1 YNIQSLSHYLSYVI
15 PGLKNLLFS
24 HENKDQSIGLI
35 TEHQYETIIFTKNV
49 LFEGNIEKFID
60 NLLVNLKETI
70 QNSID
75 NAIQELRENNQLNLV
90 DWLIK
95 YPRQTIVIVLKIMF
109 TQLIEQYS
117 KENHSQQ
124 KLMELTKNLLE
135 EINGVRENSSDKY
148 LLINKK
154 ESIGKLDDLLT
165 ILSSYLIRFP
175 IDINSFEWSFT
186 LKYYS
191 NQQTK
196 QISIQCLDKSINY
209 GYDLVINKEMFT
221 PREHDFIGKIFLSLG
236 SPGGSLILNQ
246 YSDYFIEN
254 LSSNIGETLFRLE
267 CNSITSEY
275 EIINYFIGLSQG
287 NFTLFNYINKLNKKS
302 LHLFLQ
308 LSSRV
313 YETILKKNKSF
324 EYISQTY
331 TLTDYN
337 QINFFSTIYPQTI
350 ENLSSL
356 KSDFIN
362 NNRLISII
370 RPDNTHLFI
379 SYLIQSGFHHAFNIS
394 KYFINLIYY
403 IVDHSITENISQH
416 GIIRSYIDLNPFLI
430 KLLIKY
436 SKINLNDHKIEEE
449 EKCLYNGLSII
460 SKCFKIEDKKC
471 LESFLLNK
479 INFVKQQNIKSY
491 PLNSLSLNNRYIGDN
506 IWNISDAFELVL
518 NQFHLN
524 INDYILKKL
533 FQFNY
538 LNENHSKILIIGK
551 SQVGKTLLIKT
562 FIKSKSFF
570 NSKQIYHHII
580 LELWSLED
588 LFLKYDYKTN
598 LFQQGL
604 LNNIIQYNKQNLY
617 LHLDGFNQNDLSSI
631 EHFIINLDHANIFW
645 ELENLNNL
653 SPLLLSSCV
662 MLYIEEQIWTW
673 KDFILSNFSNKDYSE
688 IYQELE
694 RILIDY
700 ISKIE
705 SYDINDK
712 STINISFISKIS
724 MTITLLKNYLKN
736 DKFSF
741 IDIRPLVEFT
751 LLWSFITHIHL
762 DYRKQFENWWR
773 TTFHHIPNEKSITD
787 WMYDID
793 SHQFVLWSDTIPAFN
808 PLAHQGIPNN
818 IFVHTPYT
826 MALSHLINSMSEND
840 HPVLLIGEQ
849 GVGKSALINDRLKAT
864 CGGDISDVFYITINC
879 NAETDGLTVYQK
891 IEEQLQW
898 KHSSYYTTKGN
909 RKMFCFVDD
918 LNLAKID
925 RSDGQSLVELLR
937 QHIDSNG
944 LYSPFNFK
952 WQHIDNIT
960 YVVTINSNKYLSKL
974 NRLIKHFHIIQ
985 MDMPNQSD
993 LVSIFSKLV
1002 NRHFIGDSGESQLT
1016 IKDSNDNLTRISTG
1030 KSSTMTTTTTATTT
1044 DRSTTTGGPS
1054 TTIGLKDKLTT
1065 QTLKRLEYLRL
1076 IIERIV
1082 KGTVELNDRMR
1093 TMFNITSQRIHYVFT
1108 MKQLTQVFRNICISL
1123 TPESSIDDLL
1133 YLWHHE
1139 LDWIYGKRLFDQTD
1153 QQRYLQLYQT
1163 IVKKYFTNMI
1173 NEQQALTIQNQ
1184 LFSNLQLTESGMV
1197 VANLSRDSQNYLTD
1211 NYNLVTDRNRV
1222 ETLVKN
1228 SIIEYNK
1235 EKPKISFPLYPC
1247 YIELLCRLCHQI
1259 QTVDGH
1265 CCIMAEGVLDPSM
1278 IDLFAS
1284 IVNYQLVSFKTSHL
1298 ITSDDRHQSFIKQ
1311 KLTQTYID
1319 AGIRNE
1325 KIILL
1330 ITEEEFQH
1338 IELII
1343 QVTNLL
1349 NTEEMS
1355 SLFSLEE
1362 ETSVLNSVRTQVQQA
1377 GLSFSRAVAWE
1388 FFLRNVKENIRVLIL
1403 MNEINN
1409 KLCLDHPSIFNN
1421 ITLIYWQH
1429 WDTQTLV
1436 QNSLYH
1442 LKDVQWLDK
1451 SSRENTAHLLASMH
1465 ISIRNA
1471 NANHTQ
1477 KLPHI
1482 NNHTFTIFVEKFV
1495 TIFNEK
1501 SANVYEN
1508 HCDVQRLLEQI
1519 QYQHETAS
1527 KLEKELQHE
1536 KTVLEERL
1544 KSTERMLVQI
1554 GQDMVM
1560 AEQQIRAHKCQ
1571 TRRTVQLKRLLPEYE
1586 LTQEKN
1592 LYKCLAIATDAR
1604 KLIETLDMKSLQE
1617 LRSITKPEQSLE
1629 DTIAA
1634 VIMIL
1639 KSPTADVTWQKGAKR
1654 QMANLDRFIEE
1665 TQLFDKVNLTEE
1677 QINLINGVIDRVHL
1691 EDKTLNQ
1698 PSYHNAV
1705 FTLYKWVKRV
1715 LQYHTILLKKVK
1727 PLHKKC
1733 GEIEQDVLEQDQ
1745 KLILLDNKSQALEA
1759 RLKDLSQNFEEATV
1773 DKKDQE
1779 EKVSI
1784 KENQLKTASQLNE
1797 ILSRELERT
1806 SKIFESTSERQS
1818 TLIGTCGISSA
1829 FLIYLG
1835 PYSYGFRRLMLT
1847 LHWIKSIRDRG
1858 MTISFD
1864 QISSVKGRIINWQL
1878 DSIQDNQI
1886 QVNDEEKLLS
1896 GSEYRQMLFSLIEFL
1911 LGDEIYLEW
1920 LSNGVL
1926 SSQMENHTII
1936 VKSVEYPPLLIDP
1949 FGETDQWIKDY
1960 YNVQTID
1967 FDDESNHEIVMLI
1980 EQSFL
1985 SGSKIYIKN
1994 CNSLDSLIYPL
2005 AQWKSTT
2012 QKFNTKDDTNLIIY
2026 CGRRLFC
2033 NPSFRFFVQTDIDS
2047 LDKVSPS
2054 LSLMTTAINCQ
2065 YSVETLLDD
2074 LRQQVFQRVQPNIYQ
2089 RKLSILRLILICQQR
2104 IKSID
2109 SFLKL
2114 NSIRFVFKNNILS

>member
-1 YNIQSLSHYLSYVI
+1 
-15 PGLKNLLFS
+15 
-24 HENKDQSIGLI
+24 
-35 TEHQYETIIFTKNV
+35 
-49 LFEGNIEKFID
+49 
-60 NLLVNLKETI
+60 
-70 QNSID
+70 
-75 NAIQELRENNQLNLV
+75 
-90 DWLIK
+90 
-95 YPRQTIVIVLKIMF
+95 
-109 TQLIEQYS
+109 
-117 KENHSQQ
+117 
-124 KLMELTKNLLE
+124 
-135 EINGVRENSSDKY
+135 
-148 LLINKK
+148 
-154 ESIGKLDDLLT
+154 
-165 ILSSYLIRFP
+165 
-175 IDINSFEWSFT
+175 
-186 LKYYS
+186 
-191 NQQTK
+191 
-196 QISIQCLDKSINY
+196 
-209 GYDLVINKEMFT
+209 
-221 PREHDFIGKIFLSLG
+221 
-236 SPGGSLILNQ
+236 
-246 YSDYFIEN
+246 
-254 LSSNIGETLFRLE
+254 
-267 CNSITSEY
+267 
-275 EIINYFIGLSQG
+275 
-287 NFTLFNYINKLNKKS
+287 
-302 LHLFLQ
+302 
-308 LSSRV
+308 
-313 YETILKKNKSF
+313 
-324 EYISQTY
+324 
-331 TLTDYN
+331 
-337 QINFFSTIYPQTI
+337 
-350 ENLSSL
+350 
-356 KSDFIN
+356 
-362 NNRLISII
+362 
-370 RPDNTHLFI
+370 
-379 SYLIQSGFHHAFNIS
+379 
-394 KYFINLIYY
+394 
-403 IVDHSITENISQH
+403 
-416 GIIRSYIDLNPFLI
+416 
-430 KLLIKY
+430 
-436 SKINLNDHKIEEE
+436 
-449 EKCLYNGLSII
+449 
-460 SKCFKIEDKKC
+460 
-471 LESFLLNK
+471 
-479 INFVKQQNIKSY
+479 
-491 PLNSLSLNNRYIGDN
+491 
-506 IWNISDAFELVL
+506 
-518 NQFHLN
+518 
-524 INDYILKKL
+524 
-533 FQFNY
+533 
-538 LNENHSKILIIGK
+538 
-551 SQVGKTLLIKT
+551 VGKTLLIKT

-673 KDFILSNFSNKDYSE
+673 KDFILSNFSNKDYYSE

-773 TTFHHIPNEKSITD
+773 TTFHHIPNEKSI
-787 WMYDID
+787 Y
-793 SHQFVLWSDTIPAFN
+793 
-808 PLAHQGIPNN
+808 
-818 IFVHTPYT
+818 
-826 MALSHLINSMSEND
+826 
-840 HPVLLIGEQ
+840 
-849 GVGKSALINDRLKAT
+849 
-864 CGGDISDVFYITINC
+864 ISR
-879 NAETDGLTVYQK
+879 ETDGLTVYQK

-1586 LTQEKN
+1586 LTQEKKAYRRKN
-1592 LYKCLAIATDAR
+1592 PQATAR
-1604 KLIETLDMKSLQE
+1604 E
-1617 LRSITKPEQSLE
+1617 
-1629 DTIAA
+1629 
-1634 VIMIL
+1634 
-1639 KSPTADVTWQKGAKR
+1639 
-1654 QMANLDRFIEE
+1654 
-1665 TQLFDKVNLTEE
+1665 
-1677 QINLINGVIDRVHL
+1677 
-1691 EDKTLNQ
+1691 
-1698 PSYHNAV
+1698 
-1705 FTLYKWVKRV
+1705 
-1715 LQYHTILLKKVK
+1715 
-1727 PLHKKC
+1727 
-1733 GEIEQDVLEQDQ
+1733 
-1745 KLILLDNKSQALEA
+1745 
-1759 RLKDLSQNFEEATV
+1759 
-1773 DKKDQE
+1773 
-1779 EKVSI
+1779 
-1784 KENQLKTASQLNE
+1784 
-1797 ILSRELERT
+1797 
-1806 SKIFESTSERQS
+1806 
-1818 TLIGTCGISSA
+1818 
-1829 FLIYLG
+1829 
-1835 PYSYGFRRLMLT
+1835 
-1847 LHWIKSIRDRG
+1847 
-1858 MTISFD
+1858 
-1864 QISSVKGRIINWQL
+1864 
-1878 DSIQDNQI
+1878 
-1886 QVNDEEKLLS
+1886 
-1896 GSEYRQMLFSLIEFL
+1896 
-1911 LGDEIYLEW
+1911 
-1920 LSNGVL
+1920 
-1926 SSQMENHTII
+1926 
-1936 VKSVEYPPLLIDP
+1936 
-1949 FGETDQWIKDY
+1949 
-1960 YNVQTID
+1960 
-1967 FDDESNHEIVMLI
+1967 
-1980 EQSFL
+1980 
-1985 SGSKIYIKN
+1985 
-1994 CNSLDSLIYPL
+1994 
-2005 AQWKSTT
+2005 
-2012 QKFNTKDDTNLIIY
+2012 
-2026 CGRRLFC
+2026 
-2033 NPSFRFFVQTDIDS
+2033 
-2047 LDKVSPS
+2047 
-2054 LSLMTTAINCQ
+2054 
-2065 YSVETLLDD
+2065 
-2074 LRQQVFQRVQPNIYQ
+2074 
-2089 RKLSILRLILICQQR
+2089 
-2104 IKSID
+2104 
-2109 SFLKL
+2109 
-2114 NSIRFVFKNNILS
+2114 